1 LQRRTEKKI
10 AAATAIVHPV
20 YIVFPVMICLIIFAT
35 MAPWLPTWY
44 EKPEVGQ
51 LLAIIHQHFFPRY
64 NVIICRSHQGKCLA
78 LAHAATPL
86 GRYPEGGL
94 WGEVYRQCVEQ
105 KKVGNILGNHGDAIF
120 EKPLGINGIPSGN
133 LT

>member
-1 LQRRTEKKI
+1 
-10 AAATAIVHPV
+10 
-20 YIVFPVMICLIIFAT
+20 MICLIIFAT

-86 GRYPEGGL
+86 GRCPEGGNGVRYTGNV
-94 WGEVYRQCVEQ
+94 WS
-105 KKVGNILGNHGDAIF
+105 KKKW
-120 EKPLGINGIPSGN
+120 ETS
-133 LT
+133 